1 LPALSCIDI
10 FIVAVLADM
19 RAFSPGIVVA
29 ERVGN
34 TAEKLIPLGPG
45 IPAVEEPKPF
55 APVGEL
61 TPQPKREILNAKS
74 VIIADIILIFI
85 F

>member
-19 RAFSPGIVVA
+19 RALSPGTVIA

-45 IPAVEEPKPF
+45 IPAGEPKPD